1 MNWAQEKDYIIA
13 AIMFYSRLPWP
24 GKTNSSDD
32 IINKSRKYFPL
43 IGWLIGGLA
52 IASVL
57 LLEMLLPMSLVV
69 LLSMVVT
76 VLATGAFHEDGFA
89 DMCDAFGGGWTKEQ
103 VLAIMKDSRV
113 GAYALVG
120 IFLLLLIKFFAL
132 YELAQLSLP
141 LMLVTYLNAHVSSR
155 FIASSVIQTH
165 DYVQDVDKSK
175 ARPVIAQRLT
185 SEEMVFS
192 ASFMLFA
199 WLLWLP
205 DLRLLLSV
213 AVAYLLKV
221 VLCYYFKHRIGGY
234 TGDCLGAVQQLT
246 EVFIYLAV
254 LALV

>member
-1 MNWAQEKDYIIA
+1 MKKEIHIFFTALMFFTRIPCPKWVDHNPTYLKKSARYFSLVGILVGSIA
-13 AIMFYSRLPWP
+13 ALVFYGASFILP
-24 GKTNSSDD
+24 
-32 IINKSRKYFPL
+32 L
-43 IGWLIGGLA
+43 E
-52 IASVL
+52 IAL
-57 LLEMLLPMSLVV
+57 
-69 LLSMVVT
+69 LLSMASSIYT
-76 VLATGAFHEDGFA
+76 TGAFHEDGFA